1 MRQGGPLAGEL
12 PKGAVLLVS
21 AVFFGA
27 AHADGV
33 PSGVIFSTIVMLGG
47 A

>member
-1 MRQGGPLAGEL
+1 
-12 PKGAVLLVS
+12 VS